1 MMKKRTIL
9 LLLVLGVLVW
19 TTPAYAKNVSVQV
32 PTFPVEL
39 NDVAYDNQR
48 ATYPLLVYQDVTY
61 FPMTYRMTRSM
72 GLTTAWDNTK
82 GLYIAQHREE
92 DATSVEEM
100 NGKNKLGGKYTA
112 SIPNY
117 SIKVNSWSI
126 DNSKEPYPLLNFRGI
141 TYFPLSW
148 RYAHDEFGWDIK
160 WDAKTG
166 LQVRPYQDYGI
177 VSSLYA
183 LIQVNEKN
191 ALFQEYI
198 TDYKKFTPEGG
209 GVGYERIGDRYRSYS
224 LNYAE
229 DTLQKVSDKEEEV
242 TWQQYI
248 GEDISSEFTVKGNQV
263 LYKGKALIEE
273 LPKECLDYPYI
284 YAHRFAADSGD
295 LLEVTIYYTQT
306 PAPYTPYVRC
316 VFLESGSAVKELT
329 QWDGNS
335 AVRRFYETK
344 TAYYVC
350 SYGRNVSGRFY
361 NSLSTIMKVDKA
373 SGKETILN
381 DLYSQYKSLE
391 AIGMVG
397 DKLYVR
403 AIYFGD
409 EEDLKRLTYDSKVNL
424 LQDGYFYID
433 SDDKLHKV
441 HDYVDGEPFMTPG
454 GKLYVYNSDTLQV
467 INLTDHKKV
476 KQLAD

>member
-1 MMKKRTIL
+1 MKKKKSVLML
-9 LLLVLGVLVW
+9 LLLGLLVW
-19 TTPAYAKNVSVQV
+19 ATPAYAKNVSVQV
-32 PTFPVEL
+32 PTFPVEI
-39 NDVAYDNQR
+39 NDVVYDNQH

-72 GLTTAWDNTK
+72 GLITAWDNTQ
-82 GLYIAQHREE
+82 GLYIAQHRE
-92 DATSVEEM
+92 DTTLTEEM
-100 NGKNKLGGKYTA
+100 NSKNKLGGKYTA
-112 SIPNY
+112 SIANY
-117 SIKVNSWSI
+117 PIKVNSWSI
-126 DNSKEPYPLLNFRGI
+126 DNGKEPYPLLNFRGV

-166 LQVRPYQDYGI
+166 LQVRPYQDHGT
-177 VSSLYA
+177 VSSSYA

-198 TDYKKFTPEGG
+198 TDYEEYTPEGG
-209 GVGYERIGDRYRSYS
+209 GVGYRRIGDRYRNYT

-229 DTLQKVSDKEEEV
+229 DTLRKASDKKEDV
-242 TWQQYI
+242 TWKQDF
-248 GEDISSEFTVKGNQV
+248 GENVSSEFTVKGNQIF
-263 LYKGKALIEE
+263 YKGKVLIEE
-273 LPKECLDYPYI
+273 LPEECLDYPYI
-284 YAHRFAADSGD
+284 HAHRFAADSGD

-306 PAPYTPYVRC
+306 PAPYTPYVRY
-316 VFLESGSAVKELT
+316 VFLESGGTVKELT

-335 AVRRFYETK
+335 RVDRFYETK

-350 SYGRNVSGRFY
+350 SHGRNVSGRFH
-361 NSLSTIMKVDKA
+361 NSLSTIMKVDKVG
-373 SGKETILN
+373 GKGTILN

-391 AIGMVG
+391 AIGMAD

-409 EEDLKRLTYDSKVNL
+409 KDDLKRLTYDNKVNL
-424 LQDGYFYID
+424 FHDGYFYID
-433 SDDKLHKV
+433 SSDKLHKV
-441 HDYVDGEPFMTPG
+441 HDYVDGEAFLTPN

-476 KQLAD
+476 TRLAD

>member
-1 MMKKRTIL
+1 MKKKKSVLML
-9 LLLVLGVLVW
+9 LLLGLLVW
-19 TTPAYAKNVSVQV
+19 ATPAYAKNVSVQV
-32 PTFPVEL
+32 PTFPVEI
-39 NDVAYDNQR
+39 NDVVYDNQH

-72 GLTTAWDNTK
+72 GLITAWDNTQ
-82 GLYIAQHREE
+82 GLYIAQHRE
-92 DATSVEEM
+92 DTTLTEEM
-100 NGKNKLGGKYTA
+100 NSKNKLGGKYTA
-112 SIPNY
+112 SIANY
-117 SIKVNSWSI
+117 PIKVNSWSI
-126 DNSKEPYPLLNFRGI
+126 DNGKEPYPLLNFRGV

-166 LQVRPYQDYGI
+166 LQVRPYQDHGT
-177 VSSLYA
+177 VSSSYA

-198 TDYKKFTPEGG
+198 TDYEEYTPEGG
-209 GVGYERIGDRYRSYS
+209 GVGYRRIGDRYRNYT
-224 LNYAE
+224 LNYAG
-229 DTLQKVSDKEEEV
+229 DTLQKVSDKEEEI
-242 TWQQYI
+242 TWQSDAGVDI
-248 GEDISSEFTVKGNQV
+248 GEEFSLNDRQ
-263 LYKGKALIEE
+263 LCYKGAVIVQEIPE
-273 LPKECLDYPYI
+273 ECLDHPYV
-284 YAHRFAADSGD
+284 YAYRFAADSGD
-295 LLEVTIYYTQT
+295 LLEVTIHYTQI
-306 PAPYTPYVRC
+306 PAPYTPYVRY
-316 VFLESGSAVKELT
+316 VFLESGGTVKELT

-335 AVRRFYETK
+335 AVCGFYETK

-350 SYGRNVSGRFY
+350 SHGRNVTGRFY
-361 NSLSTIMKVDKA
+361 NGLCTVMKVDKV

-381 DLYSQYKSLE
+381 DLYSQYRSLE
-391 AIGMVG
+391 AIGMAD

-409 EEDLKRLTYDSKVNL
+409 EDDLQRIEYDSKVNL

-433 SDDKLHKV
+433 SSDKLHKV
-441 HDYVDGEPFMTPG
+441 HDYVDGETFLAPN

-476 KQLAD
+476 KRLTD

>member
-1 MMKKRTIL
+1 MKRKL
-9 LLLVLGVLVW
+9 LLCLLLGALLW
-19 TTPAYAKNVSVQV
+19 CTPAYAQNVAVQV
-32 PTFPVEL
+32 PTFSVEL

-72 GLTTAWDNTK
+72 GLTTAWDNTR

-92 DATSVEEM
+92 DAAPMEEM
-100 NGKNKLGGKYTA
+100 DGKNKLGGKYTA
-112 SIPNY
+112 SIVNY
-117 SIKVNSWSI
+117 PIKVNSWSI
-126 DNSKEPYPLLNFRGI
+126 DNSKEPYPLLNFRGV

-166 LQVRPYQDYGI
+166 LQVRSYQYHGT
-177 VSSLYA
+177 VSSSYA
-183 LIQVNEKN
+183 LIQVNETN

-198 TDYKKFTPEGG
+198 TDYEEYTPESGG
-209 GVGYERIGDRYRSYS
+209 IGYIRIGDRYQAYR

-229 DTLQKVSDKEEEV
+229 DILQKVSDKEEKI
-242 TWQQYI
+242 TWQSDA
-248 GEDISSEFTVKGNQV
+248 GVDISEEFSLNDRQLCYEGAVIIQE
-263 LYKGKALIEE
+263 IPE
-273 LPKECLDYPYI
+273 ECLDYPYI
-284 YAHRFAADSGD
+284 HAHRFAADSGD

-306 PAPYTPYVRC
+306 PAPYTPYVRY
-316 VFLESGSAVKELT
+316 VFLESGGMVKELT

-350 SYGRNVSGRFY
+350 SHGRNVSGRFH
-361 NSLSTIMKVDKA
+361 NSLSTIMKVDKV

-391 AIGMVG
+391 AVG
-397 DKLYVR
+397 AADDKLYVR

-409 EEDLKRLTYDSKVNL
+409 EDDLKRLTYDSKVNL

-441 HDYVDGEPFMTPG
+441 HDYVDGEPFLAPN

-476 KQLAD
+476 TRLAD